1 MSLSVQIIIRNFTKD
16 GQRFRPGDWAQRL
29 ASVAG
34 RTGSGGRIRFHP
46 KVRVIT
52 IDGANCVLVD
62 TSLEQQEPM
71 LLKFLLDFA
80 RTNNL
85 VTEEIPQGLDYP
97 EPHAAEA

>member
-1 MSLSVQIIIRNFTKD
+1 MGSSEQFIIRSFTKD
-16 GQRFRPGDWAQRL
+16 GQRFRPSDWAQRL

-34 RTGSGGRIRFHP
+34 LTDSGGRIRFNP

-62 TSLEQQEPM
+62 VSLERNEPM

-85 VTEEIPQGLDYP
+85 VTEEVQPLT
-97 EPHAAEA
+97 AEACGR